1 MLPRG
6 EPRTVYPAIG
16 GDTNRRRIGS
26 NSRHPNDWG
35 HMDLPAGALPLTSW
49 RFTGTLRTYQA
60 EVLDRLTTSA
70 DAPLHVVAPPGS
82 GKTLLG
88 LLLAARE
95 GHRALV
101 LTPTNTIRRQWL
113 RAARDLA
120 PQPDAVSDDPARL
133 ADLTVLTY
141 QLLSV
146 TGDGSPFE
154 DLARSAWVDELVAAG
169 RSEVDSATWLAELA
183 VDNASAYR
191 SGIRRRVRR
200 LRGRFARQRPDQLAS
215 VLHPNAVALMDS
227 IVDAGI
233 QTIVLDECHHL
244 LDHWA
249 LVVAYLAGRIRENGG
264 TGLLIGLTATLP
276 SPDDEAEFDNYDQL
290 LGAVDYEVPTPAV
303 VKEGHL
309 APYRDQVWFTEPVP
323 AEATFIRRHEAL
335 LHELMF
341 QVLST
346 PDGLSFLEEQLQPGG
361 DGEDDAA
368 DEDPLVRL
376 DRALSEDF
384 ALTRSCAV
392 VLREIAPQH
401 PLALGLPTALFGRCA
416 TDDLLTVLARLA
428 HIRLLAEPDARA
440 QWEYL
445 RRSLADFGYHLTDRG
460 IRRGRNPVET
470 TLAYSAAKDHAAVDI
485 LRLELEGADAD
496 RIRAVVVTDFV
507 EHGNH
512 RGQVGEAAA
521 GALRVFDLLAHDP
534 VTAPMR
540 PVLITA
546 DHLRVRDADAAALAS
561 SLSEL
566 LGAQVEISDGFGA
579 VRALRAPGIG
589 SGRIVAAVSELIRR
603 GDVRALVGT
612 RGLLGEGWDCPSVN
626 TLIDLTS
633 VATSSATQQLRGRT
647 LRLDPAWPH
656 KVAHNWSVAC
666 LIPPDVALD
675 DLAEP
680 RRLRRKHSHLWGLDA
695 DDPSRI
701 VSGLEHALTAD
712 AADGLERVLSKDPT
726 VVVEDLNRITVSA
739 LPPRD
744 RTHAD
749 WEIGQPYVSRERDVV
764 SVRDSRTAPSLFR
777 TAPVIAARAP
787 MRILLGGVGIAALTV
802 MLNEWGIISIA
813 PAAGLGV
820 AAAGGLLIAASLS
833 APAFIRSLRDR
844 AHPDA
849 IYHGA
854 AVAIVRSLRA
864 AGRIGDIDEDAVTV
878 RPEAGRPE
886 RLRIEIGGSETDR
899 RIVADALEEL
909 FAPVRSP
916 RFLLR
921 VDRGASGGFG
931 PTAWLAD
938 RLSPARTLLPVPRM
952 LGRRRADA
960 ERFTEHWA
968 RYVGSCSLRE
978 LNGLEGAALLR
989 IARSAQSRLDPAA
1002 PRNRIWG

>member
-1 MLPRG
+1 
-6 EPRTVYPAIG
+6 
-16 GDTNRRRIGS
+16 
-26 NSRHPNDWG
+26 
-35 HMDLPAGALPLTSW
+35 MDLPADAVPLASW

-60 EVLDRLTTSA
+60 EVLFRLTPSA
-70 DAPLHVVAPPGS
+70 DGPLHLVAPPGS

-95 GHRALV
+95 GHRTLV

-113 RAARDLA
+113 RAARELA

-146 TGDGSPFE
+146 TSDGSPFE
-154 DLARSAWVDELVAAG
+154 DLARAEWVDELVAAG

-183 VDNASAYR
+183 VDNTSAYR

-200 LRGRFARQRPDQLAS
+200 LRGRFARQRPDELAS

-227 IVDAGI
+227 IVDVGI

-249 LVVAYLAGRIRENGG
+249 LVVAYLAGRIRERGG

-276 SPDDEAEFDNYDQL
+276 SPDDEAEFENYDQL

-309 APYRDQVWFTEPVP
+309 APYRDHVWFTEPTP

-335 LHELMF
+335 LHELML

-346 PDGLSFLEEQLQPGG
+346 PDGLSFMEEQLQPRGDGG
-361 DGEDDAA
+361 DAVA
-368 DEDPLVRL
+368 DEDPLVRI

-401 PLALGLPTALFGRCA
+401 PLAIALPTALFDRC
-416 TDDLLTVLARLA
+416 TTEDLLSVLARFA
-428 HIRLLAEPDARA
+428 HTRLLADPDAGA
-440 QWEYL
+440 QWEYV

-485 LRLELEGADAD
+485 LRLELDGADAD

-507 EHGNH
+507 VHGNH
-512 RGQVGEAAA
+512 RGQAGDDTA
-521 GALRVFDLLAHDP
+521 GALRVFDLLAHDQA
-534 VTAPMR
+534 TAAMR

-546 DHLRVRDADAAALAS
+546 KHLRVRDRDASSIAAALT
-561 SLSEL
+561 EL
-566 LGAQVEISDGFGA
+566 LGTKVEVSDGVGA
-579 VRALRAPGIG
+579 VRDLRAPRVG

-603 GDVRALVGT
+603 GEVRVLVGT

-626 TLIDLTS
+626 TLIDLTA
-633 VATSSATQQLRGRT
+633 VATSAATQQLRGRT
-647 LRLDPAWPH
+647 LRLDPAWPQ

-666 LIPPDVALD
+666 LVPADVVLD

-695 DDPSRI
+695 DDPTRI
-701 VSGLEHALTAD
+701 VAGLEHALTTE
-712 AADGLERVLSKDPT
+712 AAEALERVLGKDRT
-726 VVVEDLNRITVSA
+726 STIEDLNRITTSA
-739 LPPRD
+739 LPPRAQ
-744 RTHAD
+744 THVD
-749 WEIGQPYVSRERDVV
+749 WRIGHPYVPRERDVV
-764 SVRDSRTAPSLFR
+764 SVRDSRRAPPLFR
-777 TAPVIAARAP
+777 TAPAIAARAP
-787 MRILLGGVGIAALTV
+787 MRLLLGGLGVGTATA
-802 MLNEWGIISIA
+802 MLSEWGLISIE
-813 PAAGLGV
+813 PGAGLG
-820 AAAGGLLIAASLS
+820 AALVGGLLIAASLS
-833 APAFIRSLRDR
+833 APAFVRSLRDR

-849 IYHGA
+849 VYHGA
-854 AVAIVRSLRA
+854 AIAVVRGLRA
-864 AGRIGDIDEDAVTV
+864 AGRIGEPDESTITA
-878 RPEAGRPE
+878 RIEAGSPE
-886 RLRIEIGGSETDR
+886 RIRIEIGGSETDR
-899 RIVADALEEL
+899 RIIADALEEL
-909 FAPVRSP
+909 FAPVRTP

-921 VDRGASGGFG
+921 VDHGASGGFG

-938 RLSPARTLLPVPRM
+938 RLSPGRTLLPVPRM

-960 ERFTEHWA
+960 ESFSEYWA
-968 RYVGSCSLRE
+968 QCVGGCSLRE
-978 LNGLEGAALLR
+978 LNGLEGAMLLR
-989 IARSAQSRLDPAA
+989 IARTAQSRLDPAA
-1002 PRNRIWG
+1002 PRTRIWG